1 MPDALAPQLML
12 IFVPEPVTVPMPAGV
27 VYGWANEVNKPGE
40 ITGLTFEQLNS
51 AAIVVL
57 LVMVLALNAAAIL
70 LRNRFER
77 NRQG

>member
-1 MPDALAPQLML
+1 
-12 IFVPEPVTVPMPAGV
+12 
-27 VYGWANEVNKPGE
+27 VNKPGE